1 MGVWHNIFAVTARE
15 LRIWKH
21 RPIYL
26 IGSIGV
32 IAFCAIFFLTFFTD
46 GLPSDLPIGIV
57 DNDRSSLSR
66 NFIQQLDATQ
76 IGKTVMFEDF
86 EQARLAMQSG
96 KITSICVIPEHMYAD
111 VSANRRPVFTYY
123 LNSMYFVGGALAYK
137 DILTMINL
145 TNGAVQRQVL
155 RAKGVNER
163 EIMGRIRPIDVDTHQ
178 IGNVYTN
185 YGYYLT
191 NIILPAVLELVIII
205 VLIYSLGAEM
215 KYEVSPELMRTAGG
229 SILDAITGKLVLY
242 TTLFSILGIIIVTLL
257 YHWMHFPIAGS
268 IWYMILAIFLMVLA
282 SEAIAIFIIGCLPVP
297 RLALSIGALY
307 SVLGFSLSG
316 FTLPIEAMPAWIQ
329 GWSAAFPIRHYYLFY
344 VQEVIFGAGFAG
356 WWQEVVHLLL
366 FILLPLPVLGR
377 LKGAYV
383 NLNFPKN

>member
-1 MGVWHNIFAVTARE
+1 MGIWHNIFAVTARE

-76 IGKTVMFEDF
+76 IGKTVMFDDF

-356 WWQEVVHLLL
+356 WWQEVVHMLL

>member
-76 IGKTVMFEDF
+76 IGKTVMFDDF

-96 KITSICVIPEHMYAD
+96 EITSICVIPEHMYAD

-356 WWQEVVHLLL
+356 WWQEVVHMLL